1 MDIKKIFDKYCKED
15 CITFILQGDVMYSY
29 DKKLKDMFPE
39 LICDDHVV
47 FHEELEANV
56 YRKLL
61 DNNISINKIRI

>member
-1 MDIKKIFDKYCKED
+1 MDIRKVFDRYCKED
-15 CITFILQGDVMYSY
+15 CITFILQGDNMYSF
-29 DKKLKDMFPE
+29 DKKLINLFPE
-39 LICDDHVV
+39 LVHDDHVV